1 MSLPPR
7 KTSVVRSP
15 CLKEPTCLAFCSEV
29 STMEDELLCQR
40 TDSAFSRQVL
50 LMIEGQHWKKEA
62 RSMNNWNKNE
72 QPSLSGRRNR

>member
-1 MSLPPR
+1 
-7 KTSVVRSP
+7 
-15 CLKEPTCLAFCSEV
+15 
-29 STMEDELLCQR
+29 MEDELLCQR